1 MALCNEYKLVK
12 SPLKGAGDGTVKD
25 PIITSDTCDE
35 YNVLCNYP
43 LGPNEAGYEYLKMVK
58 QEWNSTQLIQ
68 VTDLD
73 KLSVIKGDYDIKFFD
88 VSGNLIEETKVQVKD
103 GCELMPTDFE
113 DNLLENQLYSIV
125 QGRVC

>member
-1 MALCNEYKLVK
+1 
-12 SPLKGAGDGTVKD
+12 
-25 PIITSDTCDE
+25 
-35 YNVLCNYP
+35 
-43 LGPNEAGYEYLKMVK
+43 MVK

-73 KLSVIKGDYDIKFFD
+73 KLSVIKGDYDIQFFD
-88 VSGNLIEETKVQVKD
+88 VSGNLIEETKIQVKD

-125 QGRVC
+125 QGRVS